1 MKQDVLYPVMGYW
14 TSILREEA
22 VLLKHE
28 AIPLLQRSKKQ
39 KNTEKTNPLAY
50 LFLLPAFAMIIYFIC
65 WPALQTFYISMTN
78 WDGISPKKFVG
89 ITNYYRLFTDEPM
102 FWQAIKNTL
111 LWVVGGATIPVWL
124 GLIFANLLVRGNI
137 KFTKWFQMG
146 FFFPQVISSVIAAVI
161 WKWIYDPNFGA
172 LSAILAKIGIEK
184 PAAGWLGNPDLVM
197 YALFV
202 IFLWGSYGYTTMI
215 FTAALQGVDSQLYDA
230 ANIDGCGA
238 WSQFRHVTI
247 PGLRQTIT
255 TVVILMAIGSFS
267 VFDIVMATTKGG
279 PGYSSYVISY
289 YVYTQG
295 FIENRLGFAAA
306 ASIILTL
313 FILIVSRTIILIREK
328 DQ

>member
-1 MKQDVLYPVMGYW
+1 MILGLPCGGRR
-14 TSILREEA
+14 TSILYD
-22 VLLKHE
+22 E
-28 AIPLLQRSKKQ
+28 AILVKQAAVSPLRRAFKRRGG
-39 KNTEKTNPLAY
+39 EKTNPLAY
-50 LFLLPAFAMIIYFIC
+50 LFLLPAFAMVAYFMV

-89 ITNYYRLFTDEPM
+89 LQNYLHLFTDEPM
-102 FWQAIKNTL
+102 FLQAIKNTL

-124 GLIFANLLVRGNI
+124 GLIFANFLVRGNI
-137 KFTKWFQMG
+137 RFTKWFQMG
-146 FFFPQVISSVIAAVI
+146 FFFPQIISSVIAAVI
-161 WKWIYDPNFGA
+161 WKWIYDPTFGP
-172 LSAILAKIGIEK
+172 LSALLDGLGIAR

-202 IFLWGSYGYTTMI
+202 IFVWGSFGYTTMI
-215 FTAALQGVDSQLYDA
+215 FTAALQSVDSQLYDA
-230 ANIDGCGA
+230 ANIDGCSA
-238 WSQFRHVTI
+238 WGQFRHVSI

-255 TVVILMAIGSFS
+255 TVVILMTIGSFS

-295 FIENRLGFAAA
+295 FIVNRLGFAAA
-306 ASIILTL
+306 ASIVLTL
-313 FILIVSRTIILIREK
+313 FVLVVSRTIIWIRER

>member
-1 MKQDVLYPVMGYW
+1 M
-14 TSILREEA
+14 
-22 VLLKHE
+22 
-28 AIPLLQRSKKQ
+28 
-39 KNTEKTNPLAY
+39 
-50 LFLLPAFAMIIYFIC
+50 FL
-65 WPALQTFYISMTN
+65 
-78 WDGISPKKFVG
+78 
-89 ITNYYRLFTDEPM
+89 
-102 FWQAIKNTL
+102 QAIKHTL

-124 GLIFANLLVRGNI
+124 GLFFANLLVRGKI

-146 FFFPQVISSVIAAVI
+146 FFFPQIISSVIAAVI
-161 WKWIYDPNFGA
+161 WKWIYDPSFGP
-172 LSAILAKIGIEK
+172 LSAILDQLGISR

-202 IFLWGSYGYTTMI
+202 IFVWGSFGYTTMI

-238 WSQFRHVTI
+238 WGQFRHVSI
-247 PGLRQTIT
+247 PGLKQTIT
-255 TVVILMAIGSFS
+255 TVVILMTIGSFS

-295 FIENRLGFAAA
+295 FINNRLGFAAA
-306 ASIILTL
+306 ASIVLTL
-313 FILIVSRTIILIREK
+313 FVLIVSRTIILIRER